1 MALKSPERRGEGKT
15 KMRSRLNLA
24 GAGLAMTLVVSA
36 RANNLEAVA
45 ESERAPSEPSK
56 PNIIFV
62 LTDDQRYDA
71 IGALDPNIDTPH
83 MDRMLHEGVHFQ
95 NAFVTTS
102 LCSPSRATILTGQYM
117 HTHGVVDNNKVDIS
131 DLEFFPERLQ
141 TVGYQTAFI
150 GKWHM
155 GAHGDDPQP
164 GFDYWVSF
172 KGQGHYRPVNNGV
185 QSMLNVNGEAVPQ
198 TDYITDELTDYAMT
212 WLNSIDQSEPFMLYL
227 SHKAVHADFIPA
239 ERHENLYADRLP
251 DLPAS
256 GEDSAEI
263 RDGKPLWVHN
273 QRNSWHGIDFPYHS
287 ELDVREYRRAYNRSL
302 NAVDES
308 LGTLLSWLE
317 AEGLSDNTIV
327 ILMGDNGF
335 MFGEHGLI
343 DKRNAYEESMR
354 VPLIMYAPTK
364 FAAGLKIDE
373 VVANLDIAPTM
384 LEWAGLSA
392 PDHYEGRSMASLIEQ
407 GEDETWRDTLF
418 YEYFW
423 EYSFPSTPTTFA
435 IRTPTHKLIQYH
447 GVWDLEELYNIV
459 DDPYEMI
466 NLIDDPAS
474 TETKIEL
481 REALFDGVQNA
492 QGENIIRYT
501 QRTSSGAVFRHED
514 RSKAAEF
521 PDRWLR
527 PDGAPDRTQQ
537 FTPDSVEK
545 TERMGTITHPKPSED
560 ED

>member
-1 MALKSPERRGEGKT
+1 MSMPFRFAIASGVGAALLAFSGCSTGLSP
-15 KMRSRLNLA
+15 
-24 GAGLAMTLVVSA
+24 SA
-36 RANNLEAVA
+36 Y
-45 ESERAPSEPSK
+45 SQTEPTDSSP
-56 PNIIFV
+56 PNIVFV
-62 LTDDQRYDA
+62 LTDDQRFDA
-71 IGALDPNIDTPH
+71 IGALDPNIDTPN
-83 MDRMLHEGVHFQ
+83 MDRMLNEGAHFQ

-102 LCSPSRATILTGQYM
+102 LCSPSRATLLTGQYM
-117 HTHGVVDNNKVDIS
+117 HSHGVVDNNKVDIS
-131 DLEFFPERLQ
+131 HLEFFPERLQ

-164 GFDYWVSF
+164 GFDHWVSF
-172 KGQGHYRPVNNGV
+172 KGQGHYRPINNGQ
-185 QSMLNVNGEAVPQ
+185 QSWLNVNGARVAQ
-198 TDYITDELTDYAMT
+198 TGYITDELTDYAMT
-212 WLNSIDQSEPFMLYL
+212 WLDSVDQDAPFLLYL

-239 ERHENLYADRLP
+239 ERHQDQYADRLP

-256 GEDSAEI
+256 AADTAEN
-263 RDGKPLWVHN
+263 RDGKPMWVHN
-273 QRNSWHGIDFPYHS
+273 QRNSWHGVDFPYHS
-287 ELDVREYRRAYNRSL
+287 DLDIREYRRAYNRSL
-302 NAVDES
+302 SAVDES
-308 LGTLLSWLE
+308 LGEILAWLD
-317 AEGLSDNTIV
+317 AQGLKENTIV

-364 FAAGLKIDE
+364 IAPGLKIDE

-384 LEWAGLSA
+384 LEWAGLA
-392 PDHYEGRSMASLIEQ
+392 VPDHYEGRSMAGLIDQ
-407 GEDETWRDTLF
+407 GEDATWRDTLF

-423 EYSFPSTPTTFA
+423 EYDFPHTPTTFA

-459 DDPYEMI
+459 DDPNEMV

-474 TETKIEL
+474 IETKIEL
-481 REALFDGVQNA
+481 RQALFRGIQNSD
-492 QGENIIRYT
+492 GENIIRYT
-501 QRTSSGAVFRHED
+501 ERSSSGTVFRHED
-514 RSKAAEF
+514 RSVAAEY

-537 FTPDSVEK
+537 FTPDSIAKVE
-545 TERMGTITHPKPSED
+545 RLGTITAPKSTPPSE
-560 ED
+560 